1 MGPGWYGVGVKD
13 ESRPDQ
19 SDARPEAPAAER
31 GATPS
36 SRIRGSAFFSSV
48 DASMLGL
55 GSQMMSEVVAGV
67 LLGLGLD
74 YMLGTRNRW
83 VVVGSIAGV
92 AVAMV
97 TVVRVAMRPQTPRR
111 RPPGSRV
118 DASPGTDS
126 GPEQVSPQ
134 PSGQDE
140 AKR

>member
-1 MGPGWYGVGVKD
+1 
-13 ESRPDQ
+13 
-19 SDARPEAPAAER
+19 
-31 GATPS
+31 
-36 SRIRGSAFFSSV
+36 
-48 DASMLGL
+48 
-55 GSQMMSEVVAGV
+55 MMSEVVAGV